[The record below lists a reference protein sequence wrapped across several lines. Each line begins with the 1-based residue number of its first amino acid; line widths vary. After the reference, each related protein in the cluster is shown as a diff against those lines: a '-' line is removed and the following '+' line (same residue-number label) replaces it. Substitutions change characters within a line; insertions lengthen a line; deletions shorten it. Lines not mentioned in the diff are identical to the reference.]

1 MTKISSLTSPS
12 DFKNVFRSGST
23 SSSKYVVVRYVDRH
37 DRKNTRMAFIAGKRF
52 GKAVER
58 NRAKR
63 ILRESCRRNRDKIAP
78 GYDIVV
84 IARPSLKSKSYWE
97 AEKGLLK
104 ALAFGG
110 LIKRE
115 S

>member
-1 MTKISSLTSPS
+1 MTRISSLTSPS

-23 SSSKYVVVRYVDRH
+23 SSSKYVVVRYVDRD
-37 DRKNTRMAFIAGKRF
+37 DRENTRMAFVAGKRL

-63 ILRESCRRNRDKIAP
+63 ILRESGRRNRDKIAP

-84 IARPSLKSKSYWE
+84 IARPSLKSKSYWD

-104 ALAFGG
+104 ALTLGG
-110 LIKRE
+110 LIKKE